1 MRKIVS
7 IALLLLALA
16 APETLA
22 QELLAYRDSVEQGY
36 NFLLYVPEQYHET
49 EAALPVVVFLHG
61 KSLTGTDLNMVT
73 RYGTIDALRRGLD
86 LNAIVIAPQTSK
98 VGWIEKNVMNTV
110 DFVAKRYR
118 VDLNRIYVF
127 GMSMGGWGAFKV
139 AAAYPDRIAAAIAMC
154 GGYTGSVEPL
164 TAVPLWIIHG
174 TNDDVTPFSCSS
186 SIVKKM
192 VATGKADRLQ
202 YTWLSGCNHSIL
214 ARAFQLKEPYQ
225 WLFEHR
231 LTTPMR
237 PCNRDYDISPT
248 DLNQAYMG
256 LKSPQGRLPITL
268 PNKK

>member
-110 DFVAKRYR
+110 DFVAQRYR

-127 GMSMGGWGAFKV
+127 GMSMGGWGAFKSALNCFV
-139 AAAYPDRIAAAIAMC
+139 RYSRVIVVLA
-154 GGYTGSVEPL
+154 E
-164 TAVPLWIIHG
+164 VPEEKM
-174 TNDDVTPFSCSS
+174 SS
-186 SIVKKM
+186 SPLYELPCLYRAVIV
-192 VATGKADRLQ
+192 
-202 YTWLSGCNHSIL
+202 
-214 ARAFQLKEPYQ
+214 
-225 WLFEHR
+225 
-231 LTTPMR
+231 
-237 PCNRDYDISPT
+237 
-248 DLNQAYMG
+248 
-256 LKSPQGRLPITL
+256 
-268 PNKK
+268 